1 MNKNEWIGF
10 LSDRVEQMKSYA
22 PAGGRVVLNLEQT
35 EELLN
40 IITSNFQEPGNWADF
55 KVIVNNIP
63 QERCGVCHKWSI
75 GKDKNFCPNCGAK
88 NRK

>member
-40 IITSNFQEPGNWADF
+40 IITSNCL
-55 KVIVNNIP
+55 NN
-63 QERCGVCHKWSI
+63 
-75 GKDKNFCPNCGAK
+75 
-88 NRK
+88 